1 MRIAEQRERALGALI
16 SQLHLILTNL
26 RDGEPTCSFECSSIL
41 LGALSRQM
49 NDKRLL
55 HPRPAAPFL
64 GHSVDE
70 LIRTIRRF
78 RSPNWVLWKQ
88 ERIATSDPLSFLS
101 SSPQNRCKCR
111 LSSFTAPRNHEILRG
126 IKGLGLLE
134 FRRSNVH
141 SNMDK
146 SSQ

>member
-1 MRIAEQRERALGALI
+1 MRIAEHRERALRALI
-16 SQLHLILTNL
+16 SQLHLILDNL
-26 RDGEPTCSFECSSIL
+26 RDDEPPCSFECSSIL

-55 HPRPAAPFL
+55 RPRPVAPFL
-64 GHSVDE
+64 GHSVNE
-70 LIRTIRRF
+70 LIRTMRRF

-88 ERIATSDPLSFLS
+88 ECVAPSDPLGSVS
-101 SSPQNRCKCR
+101 SSSQNRCNCR
-111 LSSFTAPRNHEILRG
+111 LSSLTAPRINEVSRG
-126 IKGLGLLE
+126 IKGLELLE

-141 SNMDK
+141 VATNK